1 VRNIRVGDAVVSLR
15 FVRQSDGSATHEV
28 LEQTGRLHTLTVPP
42 NDGGDSDGS
51 WMDSLKARLL
61 RHAPGRKAREV
72 RLALGQM
79 DGDLSPD

>member
-1 VRNIRVGDAVVSLR
+1 VSLR
-15 FVRQSDGSATHEV
+15 FVRQPDGSATHEV

-42 NDGGDSDGS
+42 PNDGGDSDDS
-51 WMDSLKARLL
+51 WLDDLKAWML

-79 DGDLSPD
+79 DGDVSTP